1 MIPAILGLGG
11 LTAKI
16 IASAVIPRVVRA
28 ISSSFSTTKANE
40 PCPPPAVEGISSV
53 SDTPPVPPGSGVF
66 VPRESLRKF
75 AWAGLWNHKAS
86 GLYLATF
93 RAFDPVNKRWI
104 SRDPL
109 GEGVDYN
116 LYRYCGNDP
125 IGCQDSLGLKKAKLR
140 TLEFDVRSPIKTC
153 FLKITVDVYYDDDTG
168 IVSFENGQVSGKLPV
183 QGNLAIGID
192 TSFRTKT
199 QEWEGGDQESTVS
212 SFDKNKPFSHNLEGI
227 YPVRGPGANGGQVDI
242 KVDFKM
248 NLTYISPKGVSTK
261 SDSNTTG
268 WFGIGL
274 GTDFQPVPVAPH
286 FGRDGSGGIPG
297 ITR

>member
-1 MIPAILGLGG
+1 MIPIVFGLIVKAA
-11 LTAKI
+11 T
-16 IASAVIPRVVRA
+16 VVRA
-28 ISSSFSTTKANE
+28 VQAISSALRPSPK
-40 PCPPPAVEGISSV
+40 
-53 SDTPPVPPGSGVF
+53 PPVSES
-66 VPRESLRKF
+66 VPRSEKVLCGRF
-75 AWAGLWNHKAS
+75 AH
-86 GLYLATF
+86 
-93 RAFDPVNKRWI
+93 
-104 SRDPL
+104 SRDK
-109 GEGVDYN
+109 
-116 LYRYCGNDP
+116 YRYCGNDP